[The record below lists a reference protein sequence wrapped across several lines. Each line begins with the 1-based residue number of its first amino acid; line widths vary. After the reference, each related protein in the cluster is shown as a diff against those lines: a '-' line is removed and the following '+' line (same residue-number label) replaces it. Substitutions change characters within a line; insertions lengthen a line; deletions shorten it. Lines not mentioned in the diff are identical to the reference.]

1 MTKEEMLIQQIK
13 ELAYMVDEL
22 KGWNHTFEIEC
33 TTCLNTGERLTRNGF
48 EPYCH
53 CSLGADAR
61 DEDEY
66 LETIKAE
73 WV

>member
-53 CSLGADAR
+53 CSLGADAM